1 MSSTLAPRERS
12 LIGRA
17 NVAKTKIIHVPYR
30 GDPDADA
37 DLMGSRIDAAFNQA
51 VLASSY
57 IKSGKVRALVL
68 AAARRLPIL
77 LDVASSSEAAM
88 PDFQVNAWTALFAPR
103 ETPEAVV
110 RKLNS
115 AVGQTLAEDGVLKR
129 LSALGVDVPSPEQ
142 RTPVALKDLIDSEFN
157 KWLPLLQSAENAAK
171 L

>member
-1 MSSTLAPRERS
+1 
-12 LIGRA
+12 
-17 NVAKTKIIHVPYR
+17 
-30 GDPDADA
+30 
-37 DLMGSRIDAAFNQA
+37 NQG

-57 IKSGKVRALVL
+57 IISGKVRALVL
-68 AAARRLPIL
+68 AAARGLPIL
-77 LDVASSSEAAM
+77 LVVPCSSEAAM
-88 PDFQVNAWTALFAPR
+88 PDLQVNAWTALFARR

-157 KWLPLLQSAENAAK
+157 KWLPLLQSAENVRSCDGLWDYSKSAGEYPLQVVTCPEAISAVMR
-171 L
+171 